1 MTSSHHVIE
10 ADIKEEPHNA
20 NRAAP
25 GISYFTPLQSPS
37 AGTAL
42 VTPETKSV
50 PKLFKPLKLRGL
62 TLNNRITV
70 APMCQYSAED
80 GHFTMWH
87 TTHLGGIV
95 QRGPGIT
102 CVEAT
107 AVTPQGRISP
117 EDVGLWK
124 DSQIEGM
131 RQVVEFAHSQGQK
144 MMIQLGH
151 AGRKGSTVAP
161 WLSSGDIAGKD
172 LNGWPDDTCGPSAIP
187 WNDKHAMPKAMTLQ
201 DIQNFKAAFASSVK
215 RALKAGFDAIEIHG
229 AHGYMLSEFFSPVS
243 NHRTDAYG
251 GSFENRIRLALEI
264 VKETRD
270 IIPQD
275 MPLFFRISA
284 TDWLEEIPEIS
295 ESWTSDDTVKFA
307 LILAESGVDV
317 LDVSTGGN
325 HPLQHP
331 HAGPAYQAPFAVK
344 VKEAV
349 GDKLVVSTVG
359 MIDNAHLANDLLQN
373 KGLDLVTVGRGFQKN
388 PGLVFAWADELDVK
402 VQMPNQIRWG
412 FAGRGTENLK
422 PIYNFLELMV

>member
-1 MTSSHHVIE
+1 MH
-10 ADIKEEPHNA
+10 
-20 NRAAP
+20 
-25 GISYFTPLQSPS
+25 LQ
-37 AGTAL
+37 
-42 VTPETKSV
+42 
-50 PKLFKPLKLRGL
+50 
-62 TLNNRITV
+62 
-70 APMCQYSAED
+70 
-80 GHFTMWH
+80 
-87 TTHLGGIV
+87 
-95 QRGPGIT
+95 
-102 CVEAT
+102 
-107 AVTPQGRISP
+107 
-117 EDVGLWK
+117 
-124 DSQIEGM
+124 
-131 RQVVEFAHSQGQK
+131 
-144 MMIQLGH
+144 
-151 AGRKGSTVAP
+151 
-161 WLSSGDIAGKD
+161 
-172 LNGWPDDTCGPSAIP
+172 
-187 WNDKHAMPKAMTLQ
+187 
-201 DIQNFKAAFASSVK
+201 
-215 RALKAGFDAIEIHG
+215 

-402 VQMPNQIRWG
+402 VQMPNQVSCSNVSLYDMWLTLSTTRYDG
-412 FAGRGTENLK
+412 VLQVVGPRT
-422 PIYNFLELMV
+422 